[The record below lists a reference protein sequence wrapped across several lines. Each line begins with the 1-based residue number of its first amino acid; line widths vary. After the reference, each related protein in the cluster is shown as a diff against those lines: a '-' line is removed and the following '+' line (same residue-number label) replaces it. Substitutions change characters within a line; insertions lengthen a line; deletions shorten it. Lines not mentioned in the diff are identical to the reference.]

1 MWVLLQQHSAQSERA
16 AEISAA
22 LPVSRKE
29 RDQRFENWKLRRAL
43 ARPYFLRSTVRLSR
57 VRKPARLTGVRRIG
71 SNLVSAWLMPCLTA
85 PAWPDRPPPL
95 TVQITSYWPS
105 RPATPNTWLITR
117 RKV

>member
-57 VRKPARLTGVRRIG
+57 VRNPAALTGARSTG
-71 SNLVSAWLMPCLTA
+71 SDLVSARAVPCLPA
-85 PAWPDRPPPL
+85 PAWPESPPPL
-95 TVQITSYWPS
+95 TVQTTSYWPS
-105 RPATPNTWLITR
+105 RSATPNGWLIT
-117 RKV
+117 